1 MAEPGRSRRNDLESE
16 IRIGWR
22 MGGLG
27 MEVAGA
33 VVAGALL
40 GWGFD
45 HLRGKAA
52 STGLLVGSLMGI
64 VVGMWSLIRG
74 ALKLNRLLDRHH
86 PTAGRGKPLP
96 PEEED
101 GDDDWNTG
109 GRGDRQGPTP

>member
-1 MAEPGRSRRNDLESE
+1 
-16 IRIGWR
+16 

-40 GWGFD
+40 GWAFD
-45 HLRGKAA
+45 SLWETTP
-52 STGLLVGSLMGI
+52 TGVLVGSVTGI

-74 ALKLNRLLDRHH
+74 ALKLNRMLDRHH

-96 PEEED
+96 PEEGD
-101 GDDDWNTG
+101 GDDWNT
-109 GRGDRQGPTP
+109 

>member
-33 VVAGALL
+33 VLAGAIL

-45 HLRGKAA
+45 RLRGGTA
-52 STGLLVGSLMGI
+52 STGLLVGSVMGI
-64 VVGMWSLIRG
+64 VVGMWTLIRG
-74 ALKLNRLLDRHH
+74 ALKLNRLLDRRH

>member
-1 MAEPGRSRRNDLESE
+1 MAEPGRSRRDDVESE

-40 GWGFD
+40 GWAFD
-45 HLRGKAA
+45 SWRGTTP
-52 STGLLVGSLMGI
+52 TGVLVGSLVGI

-74 ALKLNRLLDRHH
+74 ALKLNRLLDRRH

-101 GDDDWNTG
+101 GDDSWNTG
-109 GRGDRQGPTP
+109 GRGGGQDPTP

>member
-1 MAEPGRSRRNDLESE
+1 MAETGRPRRDDVESE

-40 GWGFD
+40 GLAFD
-45 HLRGKAA
+45 RWRGTTP
-52 STGLLVGSLMGI
+52 TGVLVGSVVGI

-96 PEEED
+96 PGDGD
-101 GDDDWNTG
+101 GDDDWNT
-109 GRGDRQGPTP
+109 

>member
-1 MAEPGRSRRNDLESE
+1 
-16 IRIGWR
+16 

-40 GWGFD
+40 GWAFD
-45 HLRGKAA
+45 HWRGTAP
-52 STGLLVGSLMGI
+52 TGVLVGSLVGI
-64 VVGMWSLIRG
+64 AVGMWSLIRG

-109 GRGDRQGPTP
+109 GSGDRQGPTR

>member
-1 MAEPGRSRRNDLESE
+1 
-16 IRIGWR
+16 

-40 GWGFD
+40 GLVFD
-45 HLRGKAA
+45 RWRGTTP
-52 STGLLVGSLMGI
+52 TGVLVGSLVGI

-86 PTAGRGKPLP
+86 PTAGRGKALP
-96 PEEED
+96 PDEED
-101 GDDDWNTG
+101 GDDAWNTG
-109 GRGDRQGPTP
+109 GRGDRHDPTP

>member
-33 VVAGALL
+33 VVAGAIL

-45 HLRGKAA
+45 R
-52 STGLLVGSLMGI
+52 
-64 VVGMWSLIRG
+64 
-74 ALKLNRLLDRHH
+74 
-86 PTAGRGKPLP
+86 
-96 PEEED
+96 
-101 GDDDWNTG
+101 
-109 GRGDRQGPTP
+109 

>member
-27 MEVAGA
+27 TEVAGA
-33 VVAGALL
+33 VLAGAIL

-45 HLRGKAA
+45 RWRGTG
-52 STGLLVGSLMGI
+52 STGLLVGSMVGI
-64 VVGMWSLIRG
+64 VVGMWTLIHG
-74 ALKLNRLLDRHH
+74 ALKLNRLLDRRH

-96 PEEED
+96 PEEDD

-109 GRGDRQGPTP
+109 GRGDRQDPTH

>member
-1 MAEPGRSRRNDLESE
+1 MAEPGRSRRDDLESE

-27 MEVAGA
+27 MEGAGA

-45 HLRGKAA
+45 RLRGKTA
-52 STGLLVGSLMGI
+52 STGLLVGSVMGI
-64 VVGMWSLIRG
+64 VVGMWTLIRG
-74 ALKLNRLLDRHH
+74 ALKLNRLLDRRH

-96 PEEED
+96 PEEEH

-109 GRGDRQGPTP
+109 GSGDRQGPTP

>member
-1 MAEPGRSRRNDLESE
+1 
-16 IRIGWR
+16 
-22 MGGLG
+22 

-33 VVAGALL
+33 VVAGAIL

-45 HLRGKAA
+45 RWRGTA

-64 VVGMWSLIRG
+64 VVGMWTLIRG
-74 ALKLNRLLDRHH
+74 ALKLNRLLDRRH
-86 PTAGRGKPLP
+86 PTAGRGKPLQ

-109 GRGDRQGPTP
+109 GRSDRQGPTP

>member
-1 MAEPGRSRRNDLESE
+1 MVEPGRSRRNDLEGE

-33 VVAGALL
+33 VVAGAIL
-40 GWGFD
+40 GWAFD
-45 HLRGKAA
+45 RLRGGAA

-64 VVGMWSLIRG
+64 VVGMWTLIRG
-74 ALKLNRLLDRHH
+74 ALKLNRLLDRRH

-101 GDDDWNTG
+101 GDDSWNTG
-109 GRGDRQGPTP
+109 GRGGGQDPTP